1 MPFLIVRDDIAR
13 ISADAIVNAANTR
26 LQAGGGVCGALF
38 AAAGAADM
46 QAACDAIGGCPT
58 GSAVSTPAFALDA
71 TWVIHAVGPIWRG
84 GLSGEREALRSCYRS
99 VFAEAERLGVRSVA
113 YPLVSAGIYGFPV
126 DEALAIAREETEA
139 FLRVH
144 EDVSVTLV
152 MFDRATVRAGG
163 ELFDEIDEYIDDEY
177 VEASPHMR
185 RRAERLAVEAWG
197 DASEL
202 FADEGGEGAGA
213 PGLASGLEAAR
224 ETGLAPDL
232 APELSAPVAAS
243 EPAPSAHPVGYST
256 PAAFGGEAVCAAL
269 SAAAPRELDDL
280 LSNLDASFSETLL
293 ALIDERG
300 MTDAEVYHRA
310 NLSRQLFSKIRS
322 NRAYRPTKQTAVA
335 LAVALE
341 LDPRQTQDLLGR
353 AGLALSRSSKF
364 DVIVRFF
371 LERGVHDVFRIN
383 EALFAYDQPLLGS
396 MG

>member
-13 ISADAIVNAANTR
+13 VSADAIVNAANTR

-38 AAAGAADM
+38 EAAGAADM
-46 QAACDAIGGCPT
+46 QATCDAIGGCPT

-71 TWVIHAVGPIWRG
+71 KWVIHAVGPIWRG

-99 VFAEAERLGVRSVA
+99 VFAEALRLGARSIA
-113 YPLVSAGIYGFPV
+113 YPLISAGIYGFPAG
-126 DEALAIAREETEA
+126 EALAIAREETQA
-139 FLRVH
+139 FLAEH
-144 EDVSVTLV
+144 DDIAVTLV
-152 MFDRATVRAGG
+152 VFDRAVMRAGG
-163 ELFDEIDEYIDDEY
+163 RLFAEIDEYIDDEY
-177 VEASPHMR
+177 VEASPHAR
-185 RRAERLAVEAWG
+185 SRAARFAVEMWG
-197 DASEL
+197 D
-202 FADEGGEGAGA
+202 GA
-213 PGLASGLEAAR
+213 PCGQADDGALEPLA
-224 ETGLAPDL
+224 T
-232 APELSAPVAAS
+232 V
-243 EPAPSAHPVGYST
+243 
-256 PAAFGGEAVCAAL
+256 FGGEAVCAEL

-280 LSNLDASFSETLL
+280 LANLDASFSETLL

-322 NRAYRPTKQTAVA
+322 NRAYRPTKPTAVA

-341 LDPRQTQDLLGR
+341 LDPLQAQDLLGR

-371 LERGVHDVFRIN
+371 LERGIFDVLRIN
-383 EALFAYDQPLLGS
+383 EVLFAYDQPLLGS

>member
-13 ISADAIVNAANTR
+13 VSADAIVNAANTR

-185 RRAERLAVEAWG
+185 RRAERLAVEVW
-197 DASEL
+197 DAAAPDGL
-202 FADEGGEGAGA
+202 ADVGA
-213 PGLASGLEAAR
+213 PSGHADSA
-224 ETGLAPDL
+224 
-232 APELSAPVAAS
+232 APEAFA
-243 EPAPSAHPVGYST
+243 
-256 PAAFGGEAVCAAL
+256 AAFGGEAVCAAL

-293 ALIDERG
+293 VLIDERG

-322 NRAYRPTKQTAVA
+322 NRAYRPTKPTAVA

>member
-13 ISADAIVNAANTR
+13 VSADAIVNAANTR

-144 EDVSVTLV
+144 EDVAVTLV
-152 MFDRATVRAGG
+152 MFDRATMRAGG

-185 RRAERLAVEAWG
+185 RRAERLAVEAW
-197 DASEL
+197 DAAAPDGL
-202 FADEGGEGAGA
+202 ADAGA
-213 PGLASGLEAAR
+213 PSGLADVGAPSGHADSA
-224 ETGLAPDL
+224 
-232 APELSAPVAAS
+232 APEAFA
-243 EPAPSAHPVGYST
+243 
-256 PAAFGGEAVCAAL
+256 AAFGGEAVCAAL

-322 NRAYRPTKQTAVA
+322 NRAYRPTKPTAVA

>member
-99 VFAEAERLGVRSVA
+99 VFAEVERLGARSVA
-113 YPLVSAGIYGFPV
+113 YPLISAGIYGFPV

-185 RRAERLAVEAWG
+185 RRAERLAVEVW
-197 DASEL
+197 DAAAPDGL
-202 FADEGGEGAGA
+202 ADVGA
-213 PGLASGLEAAR
+213 PSGHADSA
-224 ETGLAPDL
+224 
-232 APELSAPVAAS
+232 APEAFA
-243 EPAPSAHPVGYST
+243 
-256 PAAFGGEAVCAAL
+256 AAFGGEAVCAAL

>member
-99 VFAEAERLGVRSVA
+99 VFAEAERLGARSVA
-113 YPLVSAGIYGFPV
+113 YPLISAGIYGFPV

-139 FLRVH
+139 FLRDH
-144 EDVSVTLV
+144 MDVAVTLV
-152 MFDRATVRAGG
+152 MFDRATMRAGG

-185 RRAERLAVEAWG
+185 RRAERLAVEVW
-197 DASEL
+197 DAAAPDGL
-202 FADEGGEGAGA
+202 ADAGA
-213 PGLASGLEAAR
+213 PSGHADSA
-224 ETGLAPDL
+224 
-232 APELSAPVAAS
+232 APEAFA
-243 EPAPSAHPVGYST
+243 
-256 PAAFGGEAVCAAL
+256 AAFGGEAVCAAL

-300 MTDAEVYHRA
+300 ITDAEVYHRA

-322 NRAYRPTKQTAVA
+322 NRAYRPTKPTAVA

-341 LDPRQTQDLLGR
+341 LDPRQTQDLLSR

>member
-99 VFAEAERLGVRSVA
+99 VFAEAERLGARSVA
-113 YPLVSAGIYGFPV
+113 YPLISAGIYGFPV

-185 RRAERLAVEAWG
+185 RRAERLAVEVW
-197 DASEL
+197 DAAAPDGL
-202 FADEGGEGAGA
+202 ADAGA
-213 PGLASGLEAAR
+213 PSGHADSA
-224 ETGLAPDL
+224 
-232 APELSAPVAAS
+232 APEAFA
-243 EPAPSAHPVGYST
+243 
-256 PAAFGGEAVCAAL
+256 AAFGGEAVCAAL

-371 LERGVHDVFRIN
+371 LERGVHDVLRIN

>member
-99 VFAEAERLGVRSVA
+99 VFAEVERLGARSVA
-113 YPLVSAGIYGFPV
+113 YPLISAGIYGFPV

-185 RRAERLAVEAWG
+185 RRAERLAVEVW
-197 DASEL
+197 DAAAPDGL
-202 FADEGGEGAGA
+202 ADVGA
-213 PGLASGLEAAR
+213 PNGHADGA
-224 ETGLAPDL
+224 
-232 APELSAPVAAS
+232 APEAFA
-243 EPAPSAHPVGYST
+243 
-256 PAAFGGEAVCAAL
+256 AAFGGEAVCAAL

-300 MTDAEVYHRA
+300 ITDAEVYHRA

>member
-99 VFAEAERLGVRSVA
+99 VFAEAERLGARSVA
-113 YPLVSAGIYGFPV
+113 YPLISAGIYGFPV

-139 FLRVH
+139 FLCVH

-185 RRAERLAVEAWG
+185 RRAERLAVEVW
-197 DASEL
+197 DAAAPDGL
-202 FADEGGEGAGA
+202 ADAGA
-213 PGLASGLEAAR
+213 PSGHADSA
-224 ETGLAPDL
+224 
-232 APELSAPVAAS
+232 APEAFA
-243 EPAPSAHPVGYST
+243 
-256 PAAFGGEAVCAAL
+256 AAFGGEAVCAAL

>member
-113 YPLVSAGIYGFPV
+113 YPLISAGIYGFPV
-126 DEALAIAREETEA
+126 DEALAIARGETEA

-185 RRAERLAVEAWG
+185 RRAERLAVEVW
-197 DASEL
+197 DAAAPDGL
-202 FADEGGEGAGA
+202 ADAGA
-213 PGLASGLEAAR
+213 PSGHADSA
-224 ETGLAPDL
+224 
-232 APELSAPVAAS
+232 APEAFA
-243 EPAPSAHPVGYST
+243 
-256 PAAFGGEAVCAAL
+256 AAFGGEAVCAAL

-322 NRAYRPTKQTAVA
+322 NRAYRPTKPTAVA

>member
-13 ISADAIVNAANTR
+13 VSADAIVNAANTR

-185 RRAERLAVEAWG
+185 RRAERLAVEVW
-197 DASEL
+197 DAAAPDGL
-202 FADEGGEGAGA
+202 ADVGA
-213 PGLASGLEAAR
+213 PSGHADSA
-224 ETGLAPDL
+224 
-232 APELSAPVAAS
+232 APEAFA
-243 EPAPSAHPVGYST
+243 
-256 PAAFGGEAVCAAL
+256 AAFGGEAVCAAL

-300 MTDAEVYHRA
+300 ITDAEVYHRA

-322 NRAYRPTKQTAVA
+322 NRAYRPTKPTAVA

>member
-185 RRAERLAVEAWG
+185 RRAERLAVEVW
-197 DASEL
+197 DAAAPDGL
-202 FADEGGEGAGA
+202 ADAGA
-213 PGLASGLEAAR
+213 PSGHADSA
-224 ETGLAPDL
+224 
-232 APELSAPVAAS
+232 APEAFAA
-243 EPAPSAHPVGYST
+243 V
-256 PAAFGGEAVCAAL
+256 FGGEAVCAAL

-322 NRAYRPTKQTAVA
+322 NRAYRPTKPTAVA

>member
-13 ISADAIVNAANTR
+13 VSADAIVNAANTR

-185 RRAERLAVEAWG
+185 RRAERLAVEVW
-197 DASEL
+197 DAAAPDGL
-202 FADEGGEGAGA
+202 ADVGA
-213 PGLASGLEAAR
+213 PSGHADSA
-224 ETGLAPDL
+224 
-232 APELSAPVAAS
+232 APEAFA
-243 EPAPSAHPVGYST
+243 
-256 PAAFGGEAVCAAL
+256 AAFGGEAVCAAL

-322 NRAYRPTKQTAVA
+322 NRAYRPTKPTAVA

>member
-99 VFAEAERLGVRSVA
+99 VFAEAERLGARSVA
-113 YPLVSAGIYGFPV
+113 YPLISAGIYGFPA

-152 MFDRATVRAGG
+152 MFDHATMRAGG

-185 RRAERLAVEAWG
+185 RRAERVAVEVW
-197 DASEL
+197 DAAAPDGL
-202 FADEGGEGAGA
+202 ADAGA
-213 PGLASGLEAAR
+213 PSGHADSA
-224 ETGLAPDL
+224 
-232 APELSAPVAAS
+232 APEAFA
-243 EPAPSAHPVGYST
+243 
-256 PAAFGGEAVCAAL
+256 AAFGGEAVCAAL

>member
-13 ISADAIVNAANTR
+13 VSADAIVNAANTR

-99 VFAEAERLGVRSVA
+99 VFAEAERLGARSVA
-113 YPLVSAGIYGFPV
+113 YPLISAGIYGFPV

-144 EDVSVTLV
+144 EDVAVTLV

-185 RRAERLAVEAWG
+185 RRAERLAVEAW
-197 DASEL
+197 DAAAPDGL
-202 FADEGGEGAGA
+202 ADDSAPDGLADAGA
-213 PGLASGLEAAR
+213 PGGYA
-224 ETGLAPDL
+224 D
-232 APELSAPVAAS
+232 SAV
-243 EPAPSAHPVGYST
+243 
-256 PAAFGGEAVCAAL
+256 L

-300 MTDAEVYHRA
+300 ITDAEVYHRA

-322 NRAYRPTKQTAVA
+322 NRAYRPTKPTAVA

>member
-1 MPFLIVRDDIAR
+1 M
-13 ISADAIVNAANTR
+13 
-26 LQAGGGVCGALF
+26 
-38 AAAGAADM
+38 
-46 QAACDAIGGCPT
+46 
-58 GSAVSTPAFALDA
+58 
-71 TWVIHAVGPIWRG
+71 
-84 GLSGEREALRSCYRS
+84 
-99 VFAEAERLGVRSVA
+99 ERLGARSVA
-113 YPLVSAGIYGFPV
+113 YPLISAGIYGFPV

-144 EDVSVTLV
+144 EDVAVTLV

-185 RRAERLAVEAWG
+185 RRAERLAVEAWDG
-197 DASEL
+197 AAPGGL
-202 FADEGGEGAGA
+202 ADSAPDGLADAGA
-213 PGLASGLEAAR
+213 PSGLADDA
-224 ETGLAPDL
+224 
-232 APELSAPVAAS
+232 APEALA
-243 EPAPSAHPVGYST
+243 T
-256 PAAFGGEAVCAAL
+256 AFGGEAVCAAL

-322 NRAYRPTKQTAVA
+322 NRAYRPTKPTAVA

>member
-13 ISADAIVNAANTR
+13 VSANAIVNAANTR

-99 VFAEAERLGVRSVA
+99 VFAEVERLGARSVA
-113 YPLVSAGIYGFPV
+113 YPLISAGIYGFPV

-185 RRAERLAVEAWG
+185 RRAERLAVEVWG
-197 DASEL
+197 DASGGL
-202 FADEGGEGAGA
+202 ADAGA
-213 PGLASGLEAAR
+213 PSGYADGA
-224 ETGLAPDL
+224 
-232 APELSAPVAAS
+232 APEAFA
-243 EPAPSAHPVGYST
+243 
-256 PAAFGGEAVCAAL
+256 AAFGGEAVCAAL

-300 MTDAEVYHRA
+300 ITDAEVYHRA

-322 NRAYRPTKQTAVA
+322 NRAYRPTKPTAVA

-371 LERGVHDVFRIN
+371 LERGVYDVFRIN

>member
-13 ISADAIVNAANTR
+13 VSADAIVNAANTR

-71 TWVIHAVGPIWRG
+71 TWVIHAAGPIWRG

-99 VFAEAERLGVRSVA
+99 VFAEAERLGARSVA
-113 YPLVSAGIYGFPV
+113 YPLISAGIYGFPV

-177 VEASPHMR
+177 VEASPYMR
-185 RRAERLAVEAWG
+185 RRAERLAVEVR
-197 DASEL
+197 DAAAPDGL
-202 FADEGGEGAGA
+202 ADGAA
-213 PGLASGLEAAR
+213 PG
-224 ETGLAPDL
+224 GLADSA
-232 APELSAPVAAS
+232 APEAFA
-243 EPAPSAHPVGYST
+243 
-256 PAAFGGEAVCAAL
+256 AAFGGEAVCAAL

>member
-13 ISADAIVNAANTR
+13 VSADAIVNAANTR

-99 VFAEAERLGVRSVA
+99 VFAEAERLGARSVA
-113 YPLVSAGIYGFPV
+113 YPLISAGIYGFPG

-144 EDVSVTLV
+144 EDVAVTLV
-152 MFDRATVRAGG
+152 MFDRATMRAGG

-185 RRAERLAVEAWG
+185 RRAERLAVEVW
-197 DASEL
+197 DAAAPDGL
-202 FADEGGEGAGA
+202 ADAGA
-213 PGLASGLEAAR
+213 PSGYADGA
-224 ETGLAPDL
+224 
-232 APELSAPVAAS
+232 APEAFA
-243 EPAPSAHPVGYST
+243 
-256 PAAFGGEAVCAAL
+256 AAFGGEAVCAVL

-322 NRAYRPTKQTAVA
+322 NRAYRPTKPTAVA

>member
-13 ISADAIVNAANTR
+13 VSADAIVNAANTR

-38 AAAGAADM
+38 EAAGAADM
-46 QAACDAIGGCPT
+46 QAACDAICGCPT

-71 TWVIHAVGPIWRG
+71 KWVIHAVGPIWRG

-99 VFAEAERLGVRSVA
+99 VFAEALRLGARSIA
-113 YPLVSAGIYGFPV
+113 YPLISAGIYGFPAG
-126 DEALAIAREETEA
+126 EALAIAREETQA
-139 FLRVH
+139 FLA
-144 EDVSVTLV
+144 EYDDIAVTLV
-152 MFDRATVRAGG
+152 VFDRAVMRAGG
-163 ELFDEIDEYIDDEY
+163 RLFAEIDEYIDDEY
-177 VEASPHMR
+177 VESSPHVR
-185 RRAERLAVEAWG
+185 SRAARFAVEMQS
-197 DASEL
+197 D
-202 FADEGGEGAGA
+202 GA
-213 PGLASGLEAAR
+213 PCGQADDGVPEPLA
-224 ETGLAPDL
+224 
-232 APELSAPVAAS
+232 
-243 EPAPSAHPVGYST
+243 
-256 PAAFGGEAVCAAL
+256 AAFGGEAVCAEL

-322 NRAYRPTKQTAVA
+322 NRAYRPTKPTAVA

-341 LDPRQTQDLLGR
+341 LDPLQAQDLLGR

-371 LERGVHDVFRIN
+371 LERGIFDVLRIN

>member
-13 ISADAIVNAANTR
+13 VSADAIVNAANTR

-38 AAAGAADM
+38 AASGAADM

-99 VFAEAERLGVRSVA
+99 VFAEAERLGARSVA
-113 YPLVSAGIYGFPV
+113 YPLISAGIYGFPV
-126 DEALAIAREETEA
+126 GEALAIAREETEA

-144 EDVSVTLV
+144 EDVAVTLV

-185 RRAERLAVEAWG
+185 RRAERLAVEAW
-197 DASEL
+197 DAAVPCGL
-202 FADEGGEGAGA
+202 ADEGAPDGLADSAPDGLADAGA
-213 PGLASGLEAAR
+213 PSGYADGA
-224 ETGLAPDL
+224 
-232 APELSAPVAAS
+232 APEAFA
-243 EPAPSAHPVGYST
+243 
-256 PAAFGGEAVCAAL
+256 AAFGGEAVCAAL
-269 SAAAPRELDDL
+269 SAAAPRELDYL

-322 NRAYRPTKQTAVA
+322 NRAYRPTKPTAVA

-341 LDPRQTQDLLGR
+341 LDPRQTQDLLSR

>member
-13 ISADAIVNAANTR
+13 VSADAIVNAANTR

-144 EDVSVTLV
+144 EGVSVTLV

-185 RRAERLAVEAWG
+185 RRAERLAVEVW
-197 DASEL
+197 DAAAPDGL
-202 FADEGGEGAGA
+202 ADAGA
-213 PGLASGLEAAR
+213 PSGLADSA
-224 ETGLAPDL
+224 
-232 APELSAPVAAS
+232 APEAFA
-243 EPAPSAHPVGYST
+243 
-256 PAAFGGEAVCAAL
+256 AAFGGEAVCAAL

-293 ALIDERG
+293 TLIDERG

-322 NRAYRPTKQTAVA
+322 NRAYRPTKPTAVA

-341 LDPRQTQDLLGR
+341 LDPRQTQDLLSR

>member
-13 ISADAIVNAANTR
+13 VSANAIVNAANTR

-99 VFAEAERLGVRSVA
+99 VFAEVERLGARSVA
-113 YPLVSAGIYGFPV
+113 YPLISAGIYGFPV

-152 MFDRATVRAGG
+152 MFDRATMRAGG

-185 RRAERLAVEAWG
+185 RRSERFAAETWG
-197 DASEL
+197 DAAEL

-213 PGLASGLEAAR
+213 PGLAPGLEAAH
-224 ETGLAPDL
+224 EAGLAPDL
-232 APELSAPVAAS
+232 APDFSAPVAAS
-243 EPAPSAHPVGYST
+243 EPVPSAHPAGYST
-256 PAAFGGEAVCAAL
+256 PVAFDGEAVCAEL

-322 NRAYRPTKQTAVA
+322 NRA
-335 LAVALE
+335 
-341 LDPRQTQDLLGR
+341 
-353 AGLALSRSSKF
+353 
-364 DVIVRFF
+364 
-371 LERGVHDVFRIN
+371 
-383 EALFAYDQPLLGS
+383 
-396 MG
+396 

>member
-13 ISADAIVNAANTR
+13 VSADAIVNAANTR

-38 AAAGAADM
+38 AASGAADM

-99 VFAEAERLGVRSVA
+99 VFAEAGRLGVRSVA
-113 YPLVSAGIYGFPV
+113 YPLISAGIYGFPV
-126 DEALAIAREETEA
+126 DEALVIAREETEA

-144 EDVSVTLV
+144 EDVAVTLV

-185 RRAERLAVEAWG
+185 RRAERLAVEAW
-197 DASEL
+197 DAAAPGGL
-202 FADEGGEGAGA
+202 ADAGA
-213 PGLASGLEAAR
+213 PSGYADGA
-224 ETGLAPDL
+224 
-232 APELSAPVAAS
+232 APEAFA
-243 EPAPSAHPVGYST
+243 
-256 PAAFGGEAVCAAL
+256 AAFGGEAVCAAL
-269 SAAAPRELDDL
+269 SSAAPRELDDL

-322 NRAYRPTKQTAVA
+322 NRAYRPTKPTAVA

-341 LDPRQTQDLLGR
+341 LDPRQTQDLLSR

>member
-13 ISADAIVNAANTR
+13 VSADAIVNAANTR

-38 AAAGAADM
+38 AASGAADM

-99 VFAEAERLGVRSVA
+99 VFAEAERLGARSVA
-113 YPLVSAGIYGFPV
+113 YPLISAGIYGFPV
-126 DEALAIAREETEA
+126 GEALAIAREETEA

-144 EDVSVTLV
+144 EDVAVTLV

-185 RRAERLAVEAWG
+185 RRAERLAVEAW
-197 DASEL
+197 DAAAPGGFTDDGATDGL
-202 FADEGGEGAGA
+202 ADAGA
-213 PGLASGLEAAR
+213 PGGYADSA
-224 ETGLAPDL
+224 
-232 APELSAPVAAS
+232 APEAFA
-243 EPAPSAHPVGYST
+243 
-256 PAAFGGEAVCAAL
+256 AAFGGEAVCAAL
-269 SAAAPRELDDL
+269 SSAAPRELDDL

-300 MTDAEVYHRA
+300 MTDAEVYPRA
-310 NLSRQLFSKIRS
+310 NVSRQLFSKIRS
-322 NRAYRPTKQTAVA
+322 NRAYRPTKPTAVA